1 MTPMN
6 RSGYLLASSRVVS
19 AGEQMRA
26 KGIGQANWRSRQ
38 CEWSFTVSGRLLL
51 ILLLVCLGILCSLTE
66 PSCSAQDLK
75 PTCVA
80 QRVFR
85 IADSELKQ
93 KHYDQAERELDLLQS
108 CSNLSSI
115 DTFNLGWLYGRAHN
129 FRKALSEFNDVGQNV
144 PDPKTHQYAIALAQF
159 ELANYRAAIETLG
172 SKPEGQDLT
181 EESANL
187 LAVSYVKLG
196 LYRESYAVL
205 TGELHS
211 HPDDRM
217 AYLNLVTL
225 LCDEGELTN
234 AVEVADKA
242 VSVFPR
248 DAEILIERGA
258 AHTLVGETAKARVDF
273 QAAIK
278 VSPLYGPPRF
288 FIAVSEYKD
297 GNYARARDEISQ
309 ALKMGVKDSDLY
321 YLLAETT
328 LRLDP
333 GSIDRAITELNQ
345 AIAINPRQVQAL
357 SLRGKLH
364 LQQRNLKEAVSDLEL
379 AHKIDPASPSA
390 TYNLAR
396 AYFALGKTEE
406 ATTLSKQ
413 FVSSNADGVSE
424 LSEQKLKNTLGLE
437 SHGPQR

>member
-1 MTPMN
+1 
-6 RSGYLLASSRVVS
+6 
-19 AGEQMRA
+19 MRK
-26 KGIGQANWRSRQ
+26 KGIHQPNCRSLRLG
-38 CEWSFTVSGRLLL
+38 SGLKVSGQLLF
-51 ILLLVCLGILCSLTE
+51 ILRTWALLVYLGIVGSLSA
-66 PSCSAQDLK
+66 PSCSAQDYG
-75 PTCVA
+75 PTCAA

-85 IADSELKQ
+85 TADAELKR
-93 KHYDQAERELDLLQS
+93 KHYDQAERELDRLRS
-108 CSNLSSI
+108 CADLSSI

-129 FRKALSEFNDVGQNV
+129 FRKALSEFNNVGQNV
-144 PDPKTHQYAIALAQF
+144 PDPRTHQYAIALAQF
-159 ELANYRAAIETLG
+159 ELANYRAAIETLEDKTE
-172 SKPEGQDLT
+172 SQDLS
-181 EESANL
+181 EKSANL
-187 LAVSYVKLG
+187 LAVSYSKLG
-196 LYRESYAVL
+196 LYRESYTVL

-234 AVEVADKA
+234 AVEVADQA
-242 VSVFPR
+242 VSLFPR
-248 DAEILIERGA
+248 DAEILIVRGA
-258 AHTLVGETAKARVDF
+258 AHTLVGETAKARADF

-288 FIAVSEYKD
+288 FLAVSEYRE
-297 GNYARARDEISQ
+297 GNYAVACDEISQ

-321 YLLAETT
+321 YLLAEAT

-333 GSIDRAITELNQ
+333 SSIEKAITELNR

-357 SLRGKLH
+357 SLRGKLR
-364 LQQRNLKEAVSDLEL
+364 LQQHDLKDAVTDLEL

-406 ATTLSKQ
+406 ATALSKQ
-413 FVSSNADGVSE
+413 LASLGADAVSE
-424 LSEQKLKNTLGLE
+424 LSDQKLKNTLGLQ
-437 SHGPQR
+437 SHEPNR